1 MIQQLTCLSR
11 AASQMEDELAT
22 AMQHIRA
29 LQKDLVAVRKVGLAV
44 QRHSLDGAQTRHPAA
59 KPSALDAIH
68 AGGESFARERERQD
82 AQRISEQIDGPR
94 LSLGARSRPSQLAHE
109 GPRQAV
115 YSVDGARLPFSRGG
129 GGGGGGEDGRSD
141 LMTFTPSKAH
151 VSLESRVRSQSSSRP
166 RDSFAVGG
174 AVYGDGVY

>member
-1 MIQQLTCLSR
+1 MIQQLTCISR
-11 AASQMEDELAT
+11 AASQMEDELAA

-29 LQKDLVAVRKVGLAV
+29 LQKDLAALRKVGLAV
-44 QRHSLDGAQTRHPAA
+44 QRHSVDGAQPRHPAA
-59 KPSALDAIH
+59 KLSSFDAIH
-68 AGGESFARERERQD
+68 GGGGSVARERERHD
-82 AQRISEQIDGPR
+82 SPRASEEREGPR

-174 AVYGDGVY
+174 AMYD